1 MEQVK
6 AESPTILIVD
16 DNPNN
21 LQVLGKLL
29 NEKKY
34 KIEFTVDGQ
43 SALDWI
49 SEKQFDLILLDINM
63 PGMSGYE
70 VCRQIRT
77 NREYDKLPI
86 IFVSAE
92 NDKEAIL
99 KGFEMGGQDY
109 ITKPFDSRELIVRV
123 NTHLSLKNSLGKL
136 DCLNKHLEDKVR
148 ERTCQLKEAIEK
160 LENANQKLIELDT
173 AKMEF
178 INLISHEIRTPLTGI
193 IGPLQLLKVSSDTE
207 TISSMI
213 EILDSSVNRLEVFS
227 INALLITKLKTNPA
241 LSISNVQ
248 FEKLLTDT
256 IEAKQDKLN
265 RKKLEIKTVI
275 DPDDVSLSVD
285 ADLLVPC
292 MGIVIESAAR
302 YAPEESAIEITCIKK
317 EGALLSKYWIM
328 EPAFHKKF
336 WMSLLSFSLRMKS
349 LLITKPGLNYP

>member
-34 KIEFTVDGQ
+34 KIEFAVDGQ

-213 EILDSSVNRLEVFS
+213 EILDSSVNRLEVF
-227 INALLITKLKTNPA
+227 
-241 LSISNVQ
+241 
-248 FEKLLTDT
+248 
-256 IEAKQDKLN
+256 
-265 RKKLEIKTVI
+265 
-275 DPDDVSLSVD
+275 
-285 ADLLVPC
+285 
-292 MGIVIESAAR
+292 
-302 YAPEESAIEITCIKK
+302 
-317 EGALLSKYWIM
+317 
-328 EPAFHKKF
+328 FH
-336 WMSLLSFSLRMKS
+336 
-349 LLITKPGLNYP
+349 